1 MATKR
6 VVDNVCMTLEQDF
19 IVKLLGL
26 AESEL
31 FLLAARIERVEDLFV
46 EDTSVVE
53 TRRTLQAKRDR
64 LVAGM
69 DSLRR

>member
-1 MATKR
+1 VATKR